1 MEGDGMPQV
10 DSELFDRSQFQ
21 AELALKASPIAAF
34 KKVIRKARE
43 VLDARFLAGQDIR
56 GLIEGRAWFVD
67 QILRAAWGRFDWNNE
82 AEIALVAVGGY
93 GRGELHPY
101 SDIDLLILL
110 DNNDQEI
117 FRDAIE
123 RFLTLLWDIGLEVG
137 QSVRSVQECAEEARA
152 DLTVITN
159 LMESRTIAGPE
170 RLRQN
175 MLKVTSPSEMWPS
188 KEFFLAKRNEQ
199 ATRHSKYNNTEYN
212 LEPNVKGS
220 PGGLRDIQ
228 TILWI
233 ARRQFGSLNL
243 SAILDQGFLT
253 EGEYSLLVAG
263 QEFIWRVRYGLH
275 MLAGRAEDRLLF
287 DHQRSLAALLGY
299 EDSDAKLA
307 IERFMQKYYRVVM
320 SISELS
326 DLVGQHFAEVILWE
340 GDSGDAVPLNSRF
353 LVRDGYLEVT
363 DDSVFKRRPFAI
375 LEIFVLLAQHPDIQ
389 GVRAETIRLLRDH
402 RHLIDDDFR
411 SDIRNTSLFIELFKC
426 KEGIHRN
433 LRRMNRYG
441 ILGRYLPE
449 FGHIVGQM
457 QHDLF
462 HIYTVDAHTL
472 NVIKYLR
479 KLSKPGVAEKYPL
492 ASKLVERLP
501 KPELI
506 YIAGLYHDIA
516 KGRGGDHS
524 ELGAVDAQEFCAR
537 HKLPAWDTRLVVWL
551 VENHL
556 VMSTTA
562 QRKDLSDPQVINDFA
577 QQVGDE
583 THLDYLYVLTV
594 ADINATN
601 PTLWNSWRA
610 SLLRQLY
617 TETKRALKRGL
628 ENPLGR
634 EEQIRQTQRAAL
646 DNLVRNGT
654 DPDDA
659 EQLWSQLGDDYFMR
673 HSSIDVAWHT
683 EAIIEHP
690 SDGGPLVLIKETTQ
704 REFEGGTQIFIY
716 APDQHDFFAV
726 TVAAMDQLNLN
737 IHDARIITSSS
748 QFTLDTYIVLDAD
761 GSSIGNDPE
770 RTEEIRQGLINALR
784 NPDDYLT
791 IIQKRVPRQ
800 LKHFAFPPQVTIHN
814 DMQRPQTI
822 IEVVAPDRPGLLAR
836 IGQLFLDFDL
846 SVQNAKIATLGERV
860 EDVFFVTNA
869 DNQPLSDPQLCT
881 RLQQAMIKQ
890 LTQDNEHQPSPSSI
904 VI

>member
-1 MEGDGMPQV
+1 MPQV
-10 DSELFDRSQFQ
+10 DPELFDRSQFQ
-21 AELALKASPIAAF
+21 AELALKSSPIAAF
-34 KKVIRKARE
+34 KKVIGKARKI
-43 VLDARFLAGQDIR
+43 LDARFLAGRDIR
-56 GLIEGRAWFVD
+56 RLVEDRAWFVD
-67 QILRAAWGRFDWNNE
+67 QILRAAWQRFDWNE
-82 AEIALVAVGGY
+82 DADIALVAVGGY

-110 DNNDQEI
+110 DDSDREI
-117 FRDAIE
+117 FREAIE
-123 RFLTLLWDIGLEVG
+123 GFLTLLWDIGLEVG
-137 QSVRSVQECAEEARA
+137 QSVRSVAECAEEARA
-152 DLTVITN
+152 DLTVVTN

-170 RLRQN
+170 HLRQD
-175 MLKVTSPSEMWPS
+175 MLKVTSPNEMWPS

-199 ATRHSKYNNTEYN
+199 RARHAKYNNTEYN

-233 ARRQFGSLNL
+233 ARRQFGTLNL
-243 SAILDQGFLT
+243 NAIVDQGFLT
-253 EGEYSLLVAG
+253 EGENSLLVSA
-263 QEFIWRVRYGLH
+263 QAFLWRVRYGLH

-299 EDSDAKLA
+299 EDNDAKLA

-320 SISELS
+320 SVSELS

-340 GDSGDAVPLNSRF
+340 GDSGPAVPLNSRF
-353 LVRDGYLEVT
+353 LVRDNYLEVAN
-363 DDSVFKRRPFAI
+363 DSVFKRTPFAI
-375 LEIFVLLAQHPDIQ
+375 LEIFVLLAQNPRIQ

-402 RHLIDDDFR
+402 RHLIDDEFR
-411 SDIRNTSLFIELFKC
+411 SDIRNTSLFVELFKC

-492 ASKLVERLP
+492 ASKIVERLP

-524 ELGAVDAQEFCAR
+524 ELGAVDAQAFCIR

-577 QQVGDE
+577 QAVGDE
-583 THLDYLYVLTV
+583 THLDYLYVHTV

-617 TETKRALKRGL
+617 TATKRALKRGL
-628 ENPLGR
+628 ENPLER

-646 DNLVRNGT
+646 DSLVRNGT
-654 DPDDA
+654 DPDEA
-659 EQLWSQLGDDYFMR
+659 EQLWAQLGDDYFMR
-673 HSSIDVAWHT
+673 HSSTDVAWHT
-683 EAIIEHP
+683 QAILRHGDSSE
-690 SDGGPLVLIKETTQ
+690 PLVLIKETTQ
-704 REFEGGTQIFIY
+704 HEFEGGTQIFIY
-716 APDQHDFFAV
+716 AADQHDFFAV

-761 GSSIGNDPE
+761 GAPIGNDPE
-770 RTEEIRQGLINALR
+770 RIQEIRQGLTEALR
-784 NPDDYLT
+784 NPEDYLT
-791 IIQKRVPRQ
+791 IIKRHVPRQ

-814 DMQRPQTI
+814 DTQRPQTI
-822 IEVVAPDRPGLLAR
+822 IEVIAPDRPGLLAR
-836 IGQLFLDFDL
+836 IGQLFLEFDL
-846 SVQNAKIATLGERV
+846 SVQNAKIATMGERV

-869 DNQPLSDPQLCT
+869 DNQPLSDLQLCT
-881 RLQQAMIKQ
+881 QLQQALVKQ
-890 LTQDNEHQPSPSSI
+890 LSQENEHQPSPSSI

>member
-1 MEGDGMPQV
+1 MPQV
-10 DSELFDRSQFQ
+10 DPELFDGSQFQ

-43 VLDARFLAGQDIR
+43 VLDARFVAGRDIR
-56 GLIEGRAWFVD
+56 RLIEDRAWFID
-67 QILRAAWGRFDWNNE
+67 HILRAAWGRFDWDSG

-110 DNNDQEI
+110 DDSDHEK
-117 FRDAIE
+117 FRNSIE
-123 RFLTLLWDIGLEVG
+123 GFLTLLWDIGLEVG

-170 RLRQN
+170 HLRQK

-199 ATRHSKYNNTEYN
+199 AARHSKYNNTEYN

-243 SAILDQGFLT
+243 GAIVDQGFLT
-253 EGEYSLLVAG
+253 EGEYSLLVSS

-340 GDSGDAVPLNSRF
+340 GDSGKAEPLNSRF
-353 LVRDGYLEVT
+353 LVRDGYLEVANDT
-363 DDSVFKRRPFAI
+363 VFKRRPFAI
-375 LEIFVLLAQHPDIQ
+375 LEIFVLLAQHPEIK

-402 RHLIDDDFR
+402 RYLIDDDFR
-411 SDIRNTSLFIELFKC
+411 GDIRNTSLFVELFKC

-524 ELGAVDAQEFCAR
+524 ELGAVDAQAFCTR

-617 TETKRALKRGL
+617 TETKRALRRGL
-628 ENPLGR
+628 ENPLDR

-673 HSSIDVAWHT
+673 HSSTDVAWHT

-761 GSSIGNDPE
+761 GTPIGNDPE
-770 RTEEIRQGLINALR
+770 RTEEIRQGLIDALR
-784 NPDDYLT
+784 NPEDYLT

-814 DMQRPQTI
+814 DTQRPQTI

-869 DNQPLSDPQLCT
+869 DNQPLSDPQLCM

-890 LTQDNEHQPSPSSI
+890 LSQENEHQPSPSSF

>member
-1 MEGDGMPQV
+1 MPQV

-56 GLIEGRAWFVD
+56 SLIEGRAWFVD
-67 QILRAAWGRFDWNNE
+67 QILRAAWARFDWDNE
-82 AEIALVAVGGY
+82 AAIALVAVGGY

-175 MLKVTSPSEMWPS
+175 MLKVTSSSEMWPS

-253 EGEYSLLVAG
+253 EGEHSLLVAG
-263 QEFIWRVRYGLH
+263 QAFIWRVRYGLH

-340 GDSGDAVPLNSRF
+340 GDGGDAVPLNSRF
-353 LVRDGYLEVT
+353 LVRDSYLEVA

-402 RHLIDDDFR
+402 RHLIDDEFR

-492 ASKLVERLP
+492 ASKLVEQLP

-524 ELGAVDAQEFCAR
+524 ELGAVDAQAFCAR

-577 QQVGDE
+577 HLVGDE

-610 SLLRQLY
+610 SLLRQLH
-617 TETKRALKRGL
+617 TETTRALKRGL

-673 HSSIDVAWHT
+673 HSSADVAWHT

-704 REFEGGTQIFIY
+704 RDFEGGTQIFIY

-761 GSSIGNDPE
+761 GTPIGNDPE
-770 RTEEIRQGLINALR
+770 RTEEIRQGLIDALR

-836 IGQLFLDFDL
+836 VGQLFLDFDL

-869 DNQPLSDPQLCT
+869 DNQPLSDPQLCM

-890 LTQDNEHQPSPSSI
+890 LTQDNEHQPSPSS
-904 VI
+904 VII

>member
-1 MEGDGMPQV
+1 MPQV
-10 DSELFDRSQFQ
+10 DPELFDRSQFQ
-21 AELALKASPIAAF
+21 AELALKSSPIAAF
-34 KKVIRKARE
+34 KKVIGKARKI
-43 VLDARFLAGQDIR
+43 LDARFLAGRDIR
-56 GLIEGRAWFVD
+56 RLVEDRAWFVD
-67 QILRAAWGRFDWNNE
+67 QILRAAWQRFDWNE
-82 AEIALVAVGGY
+82 DADIALVAVGGY

-110 DNNDQEI
+110 DDSDREI
-117 FRDAIE
+117 FREAIE
-123 RFLTLLWDIGLEVG
+123 GFLTLLWDIGLEVG
-137 QSVRSVQECAEEARA
+137 QSVRSVAECAEEARA
-152 DLTVITN
+152 DLTVVTN

-170 RLRQN
+170 HLRQN
-175 MLKVTSPSEMWPS
+175 MLKVTSPNEMWPS

-199 ATRHSKYNNTEYN
+199 RARHSKYNNTEYN

-233 ARRQFGSLNL
+233 ARRQFGTLNL
-243 SAILDQGFLT
+243 NAIVDQGFLT
-253 EGEYSLLVAG
+253 EGENSLLVSA
-263 QEFIWRVRYGLH
+263 QAFLWRVRYGLH

-299 EDSDAKLA
+299 EDNDAKLA

-320 SISELS
+320 SVSELS

-340 GDSGDAVPLNSRF
+340 GDSGPAVPLNSRF
-353 LVRDGYLEVT
+353 LVRDNYLEVAN
-363 DDSVFKRRPFAI
+363 DSVFKRTPFAI
-375 LEIFVLLAQHPDIQ
+375 LEIFVLLAQNPRIQ

-402 RHLIDDDFR
+402 RHLIDDEFR
-411 SDIRNTSLFIELFKC
+411 SDIRNTSLFVELFKC

-492 ASKLVERLP
+492 ASKIVERLP

-524 ELGAVDAQEFCAR
+524 ELGAVDAQAFCIR

-577 QQVGDE
+577 QAVGDE
-583 THLDYLYVLTV
+583 THLDYLYVHTV

-617 TETKRALKRGL
+617 TATKRALKRGL
-628 ENPLGR
+628 ENPLER

-646 DNLVRNGT
+646 DSLVRNGT
-654 DPDDA
+654 DPDEA
-659 EQLWSQLGDDYFMR
+659 EQLWAQLGDDYFMR
-673 HSSIDVAWHT
+673 HSSTDVAWHT
-683 EAIIEHP
+683 QAILRHGDSSE
-690 SDGGPLVLIKETTQ
+690 PLVLIKETTQ
-704 REFEGGTQIFIY
+704 HEFEGGTQIFIY
-716 APDQHDFFAV
+716 AADQHDFFAV

-761 GSSIGNDPE
+761 GAPIGNDPE
-770 RTEEIRQGLINALR
+770 RIQEIRQGLTDALR
-784 NPDDYLT
+784 NPEDYLT
-791 IIQKRVPRQ
+791 IIKRHVPRQ
-800 LKHFAFPPQVTIHN
+800 LKHFA
-814 DMQRPQTI
+814 
-822 IEVVAPDRPGLLAR
+822 
-836 IGQLFLDFDL
+836 
-846 SVQNAKIATLGERV
+846 
-860 EDVFFVTNA
+860 
-869 DNQPLSDPQLCT
+869 
-881 RLQQAMIKQ
+881 
-890 LTQDNEHQPSPSSI
+890 
-904 VI
+904 

>member
-1 MEGDGMPQV
+1 MPQV
-10 DSELFDRSQFQ
+10 DPELFDRSQFQ
-21 AELALKASPIAAF
+21 AELALKSSPIAAF
-34 KKVIRKARE
+34 KKVIGKARKI
-43 VLDARFLAGQDIR
+43 LDARFLAGRDIR
-56 GLIEGRAWFVD
+56 RLVEDRAWFVD
-67 QILRAAWGRFDWNNE
+67 QILRAAWQRFDWNE
-82 AEIALVAVGGY
+82 DADIALVAVGGY

-110 DNNDQEI
+110 DDSDREI
-117 FRDAIE
+117 FREAIE
-123 RFLTLLWDIGLEVG
+123 GFLTLLWDIGLEVG
-137 QSVRSVQECAEEARA
+137 QSVRSVAECAEEARA
-152 DLTVITN
+152 DLTVVTN

-170 RLRQN
+170 HLRQN
-175 MLKVTSPSEMWPS
+175 MLKVTSPNEMWPS

-199 ATRHSKYNNTEYN
+199 RARHSKYNNTEYN

-233 ARRQFGSLNL
+233 ARRQFGTLNL
-243 SAILDQGFLT
+243 NAIVDQGFLT
-253 EGEYSLLVAG
+253 EGENSLLVSA
-263 QEFIWRVRYGLH
+263 QAFLWRVRYGLH

-299 EDSDAKLA
+299 EDNDAKLA

-320 SISELS
+320 SVSELS

-340 GDSGDAVPLNSRF
+340 GDSGPAVPLNSRF
-353 LVRDGYLEVT
+353 LVRDNYLEVAN
-363 DDSVFKRRPFAI
+363 DSVFKRTPFAI
-375 LEIFVLLAQHPDIQ
+375 LEIFVLLAQNPRIQ

-402 RHLIDDDFR
+402 RHLIDDEFR
-411 SDIRNTSLFIELFKC
+411 SDIRNTSLFVELFKC

-492 ASKLVERLP
+492 ASKIVERLP

-524 ELGAVDAQEFCAR
+524 ELGAVDAQAFCIR

-577 QQVGDE
+577 QAVGDE
-583 THLDYLYVLTV
+583 THLDYLYVHTV

-617 TETKRALKRGL
+617 TATKRALKRGL
-628 ENPLGR
+628 ENPLER
-634 EEQIRQTQRAAL
+634 EEQIRQTQRAGL
-646 DNLVRNGT
+646 DSLVRNGT
-654 DPDDA
+654 DPDEA
-659 EQLWSQLGDDYFMR
+659 EQLWAQLGDDYFMR
-673 HSSIDVAWHT
+673 HSSTDVAWHT
-683 EAIIEHP
+683 QAILRHGDSSE
-690 SDGGPLVLIKETTQ
+690 PLVLIKETTQ
-704 REFEGGTQIFIY
+704 HEFEGGTQIFIY
-716 APDQHDFFAV
+716 AADQHDFFAV

-761 GSSIGNDPE
+761 GAPIGNDPE
-770 RTEEIRQGLINALR
+770 RIQEIRQGLTEALR
-784 NPDDYLT
+784 NPEDYLT
-791 IIQKRVPRQ
+791 IIKRHVPRQ

-814 DMQRPQTI
+814 DTQRPQTI
-822 IEVVAPDRPGLLAR
+822 IEVIAPDRPGLLAR
-836 IGQLFLDFDL
+836 IGQLFLEFDL
-846 SVQNAKIATLGERV
+846 SVQNAKIATMGERV

-869 DNQPLSDPQLCT
+869 HNQPLSDLQLCT
-881 RLQQAMIKQ
+881 QLQQALVKQ
-890 LTQDNEHQPSPSSI
+890 LSQENEHQPSPSSI

>member
-1 MEGDGMPQV
+1 MPQV
-10 DSELFDRSQFQ
+10 DPELFDRSQFQ
-21 AELALKASPIAAF
+21 AELALKSSPIAAF
-34 KKVIRKARE
+34 KKVIGKARKI
-43 VLDARFLAGQDIR
+43 LDARFLAGRDIR
-56 GLIEGRAWFVD
+56 RLVEDRAWFVD
-67 QILRAAWGRFDWNNE
+67 QILRAAWQRFDWNE
-82 AEIALVAVGGY
+82 DADIALVAVGGY

-110 DNNDQEI
+110 DDSDREI
-117 FRDAIE
+117 FREAIE
-123 RFLTLLWDIGLEVG
+123 GFLTLLWDIGLEVG
-137 QSVRSVQECAEEARA
+137 QSVRSVAECAEEARA
-152 DLTVITN
+152 DLTVVTN

-170 RLRQN
+170 HLRQD
-175 MLKVTSPSEMWPS
+175 MLKVTSPNEMWPS

-199 ATRHSKYNNTEYN
+199 RARHSKYNNTEYN

-233 ARRQFGSLNL
+233 ARRQFGTLNL
-243 SAILDQGFLT
+243 NAIVDQGFLT
-253 EGEYSLLVAG
+253 EGENSLLVSA
-263 QEFIWRVRYGLH
+263 QAFLWRVRYGLH

-299 EDSDAKLA
+299 EDNDAKLA

-320 SISELS
+320 SVSELS

-340 GDSGDAVPLNSRF
+340 GDSGPAVPLNSRF
-353 LVRDGYLEVT
+353 LVRDNYLEVAN
-363 DDSVFKRRPFAI
+363 DSVFKRTPFAI
-375 LEIFVLLAQHPDIQ
+375 LEIFVLLAQNPRIQ

-402 RHLIDDDFR
+402 RHLIDDEFR
-411 SDIRNTSLFIELFKC
+411 SDIRNTSLFVELFKC

-492 ASKLVERLP
+492 ASKIVERLP

-524 ELGAVDAQEFCAR
+524 ELGAVDAQAFCIR

-577 QQVGDE
+577 QAVGDE
-583 THLDYLYVLTV
+583 THLDYLYVHTV

-617 TETKRALKRGL
+617 TATKRALKRGL
-628 ENPLGR
+628 ENPLER
-634 EEQIRQTQRAAL
+634 EEQIRQTQRAGL
-646 DNLVRNGT
+646 DSLVRNGT
-654 DPDDA
+654 DPDEA
-659 EQLWSQLGDDYFMR
+659 EQLWAQLGDDYFMR
-673 HSSIDVAWHT
+673 HSSTDVAWHT
-683 EAIIEHP
+683 QAILRHGDSSE
-690 SDGGPLVLIKETTQ
+690 PLVLIKETTQ
-704 REFEGGTQIFIY
+704 HEFEGGTQIFIY
-716 APDQHDFFAV
+716 AADQHDFFAV

-761 GSSIGNDPE
+761 GAPIGNDPE
-770 RTEEIRQGLINALR
+770 RIQEIRQGLTEALR
-784 NPDDYLT
+784 NPEDYLT
-791 IIQKRVPRQ
+791 IIKRHVPRQ

-814 DMQRPQTI
+814 DTQRPQTI
-822 IEVVAPDRPGLLAR
+822 IEVIAPDRPGLLAR
-836 IGQLFLDFDL
+836 IGQLFLEFDL
-846 SVQNAKIATLGERV
+846 SVQNAKIATMGERV

-869 DNQPLSDPQLCT
+869 HNQPLSDLQLCT
-881 RLQQAMIKQ
+881 QLQQALVKQ
-890 LTQDNEHQPSPSSI
+890 LSQENEHQPSPSSI

>member
-1 MEGDGMPQV
+1 MPQV
-10 DSELFDRSQFQ
+10 DPELFDGSQFQ

-43 VLDARFLAGQDIR
+43 ILDARFVAGRDIR
-56 GLIEGRAWFVD
+56 RLIEDRAWFID
-67 QILRAAWGRFDWNNE
+67 QILRAAWGRFDWDSD

-110 DNNDQEI
+110 DDSDHEK
-117 FRDAIE
+117 FRNSIE
-123 RFLTLLWDIGLEVG
+123 GFLTLLWDIGLEVG

-170 RLRQN
+170 HLRQK

-199 ATRHSKYNNTEYN
+199 AARHSKYNNTEYN

-243 SAILDQGFLT
+243 GAIVDQGFLT
-253 EGEYSLLVAG
+253 EGEYSLLG
-263 QEFIWRVRYGLH
+263 SSQEFIWRVRYGLH

-340 GDSGDAVPLNSRF
+340 GDSGKAEPLNSRF
-353 LVRDGYLEVT
+353 LVRDGYLEVANDT
-363 DDSVFKRRPFAI
+363 VFKRRPFAI
-375 LEIFVLLAQHPDIQ
+375 LEIFVLLAQHPEIK

-402 RHLIDDDFR
+402 RYLIDDDFR
-411 SDIRNTSLFIELFKC
+411 GDIRNTSLFVELFKC

-524 ELGAVDAQEFCAR
+524 ELGAVDAQAFCTR

-617 TETKRALKRGL
+617 TETKRALRRGL
-628 ENPLGR
+628 ENPLDR

-673 HSSIDVAWHT
+673 HSSTDVAWHT

-761 GSSIGNDPE
+761 GTPIGNDPE
-770 RTEEIRQGLINALR
+770 RTEEIRQGLIDALR
-784 NPDDYLT
+784 NPEDYLT

-814 DMQRPQTI
+814 VTQRPQTI

-860 EDVFFVTNA
+860 EDVFFVTNV
-869 DNQPLSDPQLCT
+869 DNQPLSDPQLCM

-890 LTQDNEHQPSPSSI
+890 LSQENEHQPSPSSF

>member
-1 MEGDGMPQV
+1 MPQV
-10 DSELFDRSQFQ
+10 DPELFDGSQFQ

-43 VLDARFLAGQDIR
+43 ILDARFVAGRDIR
-56 GLIEGRAWFVD
+56 RLIEDRAWFID
-67 QILRAAWGRFDWNNE
+67 QILRAAWGRFDWDSG

-110 DNNDQEI
+110 DDSDHEK
-117 FRDAIE
+117 FRNSIE
-123 RFLTLLWDIGLEVG
+123 GFLTLLWDIGLEVG

-170 RLRQN
+170 HLRQK

-199 ATRHSKYNNTEYN
+199 AARHSKYNNTEYN

-243 SAILDQGFLT
+243 GAIVDQGFLT
-253 EGEYSLLVAG
+253 EGEYSLLVSS

-340 GDSGDAVPLNSRF
+340 GDSGKAEPLNSRF
-353 LVRDGYLEVT
+353 LVRDGYLEVANDT
-363 DDSVFKRRPFAI
+363 VFKRRPFAI
-375 LEIFVLLAQHPDIQ
+375 LEIFVLLAQHPEIK

-402 RHLIDDDFR
+402 RYLIDDDFR
-411 SDIRNTSLFIELFKC
+411 GDIRNTSLFVELFKC

-524 ELGAVDAQEFCAR
+524 ELGAVDAQAFCTR

-617 TETKRALKRGL
+617 TETKRALRRGL
-628 ENPLGR
+628 ENPLDR

-673 HSSIDVAWHT
+673 HSSTDVAWHT

-761 GSSIGNDPE
+761 GTPIGNDPE
-770 RTEEIRQGLINALR
+770 RTEEIRQGLIDALR
-784 NPDDYLT
+784 NPEDYLT

-814 DMQRPQTI
+814 DTQRPQTI

-869 DNQPLSDPQLCT
+869 DNQPLSDPQLCM

-890 LTQDNEHQPSPSSI
+890 LSQENEHQPSPSSF